1 MNIITQD
8 VRLKQK
14 TIEDKPAPPG
24 KQFHKPETENIGSN
38 LKMLVRPPEMN

>member
-1 MNIITQD
+1 MNIKTQAD
-8 VRLKQK
+8 VLLKQK
-14 TIEDKPAPPG
+14 TIECKPAPG